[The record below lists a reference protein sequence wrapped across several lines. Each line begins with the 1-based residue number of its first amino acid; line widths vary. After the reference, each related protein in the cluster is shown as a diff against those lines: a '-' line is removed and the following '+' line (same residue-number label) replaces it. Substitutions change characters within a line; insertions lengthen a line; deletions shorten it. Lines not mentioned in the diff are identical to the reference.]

1 MGALLGFIGAAMG
14 SSGAFGFGA
23 ALGWFIGS
31 TLGSLLSLNNSHTTA
46 SAGRITDFKAYNS
59 KYGIPISKGYGCA
72 RYAGNLIWRSPV
84 EEVATVV
91 SQCIRSGGFFGIGG
105 SRQCVHTTTYEYR
118 QSGAIA
124 FCEGPATRITR
135 IWADGELIL
144 DFRGTD
150 TDDLITGRIR
160 GLTGR
165 GGSSSGTTTF
175 NPYNPYHNSQ
185 IRTYLGTLTQKPDI
199 LIAQALSPEN
209 SESGLDEAYAFR
221 SIVYMVVD
229 GMDLLPFGNRMPT
242 FTAEVCFTEV
252 GDPTYTYLERP
263 SLFPTVGEN
272 LLCNVTGQP
281 NLLVGIAVGNNKRRS
296 IWDMRTTELL
306 FESAGYNYDFGNSI
320 AHQMLSPDF
329 KHVVHIFPWSEGW
342 LGPADFLS
350 GRIDYVVE
358 FKPFLQAGIMNVL
371 YDPVRNGFW
380 VTGYLTADLGWYP
393 LSKSLLA
400 VEERKK
406 EARLSALSNGEPVR
420 WLGYGSGSANVGK
433 VRSEDPFPESSVGF
447 VFRSG
452 RQLPEEYYADT
463 SIPIGLSGRGKTC
476 HLMEDGRVIWS
487 SSSNGL
493 NNCWLMISKLRE
505 TNRVDQK
512 LRQYAFKI
520 YDSLGNPY
528 IDIIGTSYIALDK
541 SIIIV
546 GSIFDPGIYKVYLD
560 EFDYVNNKITLPAKG
575 TAGRFL
581 PLSDTSLVA
590 FDDQPAFQ
598 RGDLGGG
605 RIGYRGGSFKW
616 VYFDAICMEVIEARD
631 LIPTGISPG
640 STTLYFPQLDCTVQR
655 PNGVVYWG
663 GAGSDEALSDIV
675 TDLMTEIDGDPLRYL
690 TPSDIDVSELTD
702 RVRGL
707 SITRQQ
713 TIRAAISQLMQGF
726 FFDAVESDGKIK
738 FRKRG
743 QAASFTI
750 PESDTRAVPYSA
762 AKSGKASLEYE
773 RQTAYEMPRELA
785 IHYPD
790 IDTSYLQVTQRA
802 RRQSGEANSNI
813 SLPFQI
819 VFNKDEA
826 AQVADILLFDAWQ
839 ERQTNYTFSVSQKH
853 ILIEPGDTGVLT
865 MEDGRTHRL
874 RVVGT
879 DVGANGVTEF
889 TAVEEFENSYLSTAL
904 GADNK
909 VPENLV
915 QDRSVTP
922 LFLDTT
928 TRFLQDSLDNT
939 PAVIGGIGS
948 LGSSF
953 AGGRLILA
961 NDRGGYTLVAAKGP
975 SEGLKWGVVK
985 EEIGHPNNAIA
996 TNVFDTET
1004 QLSIDMV
1011 GGAFPISGTTDE
1023 ALSGQRLMLIDK
1035 EIIGFKTVV
1044 SPDDIKVDATDISF
1058 DAGADTI
1065 DSTSTDFVA
1074 AGFTIGMQL
1083 TIEQGSPQLPNFYWE
1098 VATVSANQ
1106 IGITGNITVT
1116 QAAGTRVV
1124 FRKAGRNVIITD
1136 LLRGLYGTQN
1146 FTYHRHGARAYFSD
1160 NLFPVQV
1167 PESVEIG
1174 ALVRGYATP
1183 IWGGDKNWGD
1193 VIYGAANI
1201 APWTPTNM
1209 GYSTGSITWDRMDR
1223 IYSDGIDPAVPTD
1236 LGEKFEA
1243 YIVTH
1248 IDHNTPG
1255 EEGTL
1260 LSEIKTSIPSTSEI
1274 SVPSLP
1280 ILVDVYQTNEYELL
1294 SYPLREVVSSDGSYS
1309 GGGDIASM
1317 DFGITRWNTETDVTA
1332 GIKEGI
1338 ESGPFLGTQA
1348 LTFETTSSGTI
1359 SGLEM
1364 ATGACKD
1371 IEVLAR
1377 VYPNAFGDTYYSKCG
1392 IFLRGTGNTQNGG
1405 GSSSTDLDVT
1415 GAMIGF
1421 GGVNNKTFSLNLYLK
1436 GSGPDSSFFVDP
1448 DDEIDYDWGQY
1459 GNYGQQFWVRARAYK
1474 NRFQA
1479 RVWIEGETEPS
1490 SWQLDAYDDSYGPY
1504 FGACGLYARHPGNYK
1519 GIYCDYF
1526 SWAHRGGTAT

>member
-1 MGALLGFIGAAMG
+1 V
-14 SSGAFGFGA
+14 
-23 ALGWFIGS
+23 GWFIGS
-31 TLGSLLSLNNSHTTA
+31 TLGTLLSLNNSHETA
-46 SAGRITDFKAYNS
+46 SAGRITDFKGYSS

-72 RYAGNLIWRSPV
+72 RYSGNLIWRSPV
-84 EEVATVV
+84 DEVATVV
-91 SQCIRSGGFFGIGG
+91 SQCFYSGGFFGIGG

-144 DFRGTD
+144 DYRGVD
-150 TDDLITGRIR
+150 ADELVTGRIR
-160 GLTGR
+160 TLTGQGAS
-165 GGSSSGTTTF
+165 GGSTTH
-175 NPYNPYHNSQ
+175 NSYNPYSNNQ
-185 IRTYLGTLTQKPDI
+185 IRTYLGTLTQKPDV
-199 LIAQALSPEN
+199 LISQALSPEN

-221 SIVYMVVD
+221 SIVYMIVD

-242 FTAEVCFTEV
+242 FTAEVCFTEID
-252 GDPTYTYLERP
+252 DPTYTFLERP
-263 SLFPTVGEN
+263 SIYPTVGEN

-281 NLLVGIAVGNNKRRS
+281 NLLIGMAVGTYKRRS

-306 FESAGYNYDFGNSI
+306 FESAGYNYDFSDST

-329 KHVVHIFPWSEGW
+329 KHIVHIFPWSEGW
-342 LGPADFLS
+342 MGPADFLS
-350 GRIDYVVE
+350 GRIDYLVE
-358 FKPFLQAGIMNVL
+358 HRPFIQAGIENVL

-380 VTGYLTADLGWYP
+380 VTGNLTADLGWYP
-393 LSKSLLA
+393 LAASVLPI
-400 VEERKK
+400 EERKV
-406 EARLSALSNGEPVR
+406 ENALDIVTNGESVK
-420 WLGYGSGSANVGK
+420 WLDGADSGK
-433 VRSEDPFPESSVGF
+433 VRTFSPSPQSMLGF
-447 VFRSG
+447 IFRSG
-452 RQLPEEYYADT
+452 RQLPEEAIADT
-463 SIPIGLSGRGKTC
+463 SIPLGLSGRGLSC
-476 HLMEDGRVIWS
+476 HLMEDGRVIWAAT
-487 SSSNGL
+487 SNGL
-493 NNCWLMISKLRE
+493 YNVWVMISELWE
-505 TNRVDQK
+505 VGENVNS
-512 LRQYAFKI
+512 LRQDAFKV
-520 YDSLGNPY
+520 YDSLGNAF
-528 IDIIGTSYIALDK
+528 ISLIGLTYIAADK
-541 SIIIV
+541 SIILT
-546 GSIFDPGIYKVYLD
+546 GSIFDPGIFKVYLD
-560 EFDYVNNKITLPAKG
+560 EFDYINHKITLPAKG
-575 TAGRFL
+575 TVGKFL
-581 PLSDTSLVA
+581 PLSDTTLVA
-590 FDDQPAFQ
+590 FEDSPAFQ
-598 RGDLGGG
+598 RGDFGGG
-605 RIGYRGGSFKW
+605 RMGYRGGSFKW
-616 VYFDAICMEVIEARD
+616 VYFDAICMEVLEVRD
-631 LIPTGISPG
+631 LIGTGISLGPA
-640 STTLYFPQLDCTVQR
+640 TLYFPQLDCTVQR

-663 GAGSDEALSDIV
+663 GSGSDEALSDIV
-675 TDLMTEIDGDPLRYL
+675 TDIMTEVDGDPLRYL

-702 RVRGL
+702 RVRGI

-743 QAASFTI
+743 QTASFTI
-750 PESDTRAVPYSA
+750 PEGDTRAVPYSSV
-762 AKSGKASLEYE
+762 KSGNASLKYE
-773 RQTAYEMPRELA
+773 RQTEHEMPRELA
-785 IHYPD
+785 VNYPD
-790 IDTSYLQVTQRA
+790 IDVSYLQVTQRA

-839 ERQTNYTFSVSQKH
+839 ERQTNYIFSVSQKH
-853 ILIEPGDTGVLT
+853 ILIEPGDVGVIT

-874 RVVGT
+874 RVIGT

-889 TAVEEFENSYLSTAL
+889 TAVEEFESSYLSTAF

-909 VPENLV
+909 VPENLA
-915 QDRSVTP
+915 QDRSGMPV
-922 LFLDTT
+922 FLDAT
-928 TRFLQDSLDNT
+928 TRFLQDPLDNT

-948 LGSSF
+948 MGSF
-953 AGGRLILA
+953 FDGGRLILA
-961 NDRGGYTLVAAKGP
+961 NDRGSYTLVGAKGP
-975 SEGLKWGVVK
+975 GDAVRWGAVTG
-985 EEIGHPNNAIA
+985 EIGHPNNAIA

-1004 QLSIDMV
+1004 QLSINMV
-1011 GGAFPISGTTDE
+1011 GGGFPIGGTTDE
-1023 ALSGQRLMLIDK
+1023 ALTGQRLMLIDK
-1035 EIIGFKTVV
+1035 EIVGFKTVV

-1074 AGFTIGMQL
+1074 AGFTIGMQF
-1083 TIEQGSPQLPNFYWE
+1083 TIKQGSPQLPNFYWE
-1098 VATVSANQ
+1098 VATISANQ
-1106 IGITGNITVT
+1106 IGITGNITIT

-1124 FRKAGRNVIITD
+1124 LRKAGRTVIITD

-1146 FTYHRHGARAYFSD
+1146 FTYHRHGARVYFSD

-1167 PESVEIG
+1167 PESTEVNT
-1174 ALVRGYATP
+1174 LVRGYSTP
-1183 IWGGDKNWGD
+1183 IWGGDKNWGS
-1193 VIYGAANI
+1193 VLYGAANI

-1223 IYSDGIDPAVPTD
+1223 IYSDGIDPAVPTE

-1274 SVPSLP
+1274 LVPSLP

-1317 DFGITRWNTETDVTA
+1317 DLGITRWNTESGVAA

-1338 ESGPFLGTQA
+1338 VEGPFLGTQA
-1348 LTFETTSSGTI
+1348 LTFKTAGSGEV

-1364 ATGACKD
+1364 PTGACKD

-1377 VYPNAFGDTYYSKCG
+1377 VYPNAFGDTIFTKCG
-1392 IFLRGTGNTQNGG
+1392 IFLRGTGSTQDGG
-1405 GSSSTDLDVT
+1405 GSSPTDLQIN

-1421 GGVNNKTFSLNLYLK
+1421 GGTSNMTFSLNLYNQGNSPETSL
-1436 GSGPDSSFFVDP
+1436 SDIFTDP
-1448 DDEIDYDWGQY
+1448 DDEISYDWGQY
-1459 GNYGQQFWVRARAYK
+1459 GNYGQQFWIRARAYK

-1479 RVWIEGETEPS
+1479 RLWIEGETEPS
-1490 SWQLDAYDDSYGPY
+1490 SWQLDAYDDTYGPY